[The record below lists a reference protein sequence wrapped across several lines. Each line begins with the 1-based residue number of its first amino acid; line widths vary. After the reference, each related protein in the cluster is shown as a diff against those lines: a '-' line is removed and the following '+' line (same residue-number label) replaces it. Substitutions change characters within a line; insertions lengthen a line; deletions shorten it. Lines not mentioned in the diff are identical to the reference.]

1 MFDHLTHNI
10 TRPNILTMPNILSIM
25 CVRWV
30 YGWILSGLSKPIGW
44 HLLYQ
49 MGCYTLLAQ
58 RNLRRLRPASQNGY
72 LPPSADDSAT
82 ATRFAWQSSQ
92 MHTKI
97 ILFYDCWLSS
107 KNCYNIGRKR
117 AQPVDGYSLTR
128 LRRKWSRTCQV
139 GRSFSFA
146 NSINQIGKCNEHNAK
161 LNQICI
167 RHHVHHLPYI
177 RFGERI
183 TVGRFT
189 GCAENRGF
197 PRF

>member
-30 YGWILSGLSKPIGW
+30 YGWILSGLSKPIG
-44 HLLYQ
+44 
-49 MGCYTLLAQ
+49 
-58 RNLRRLRPASQNGY
+58 
-72 LPPSADDSAT
+72 
-82 ATRFAWQSSQ
+82 WQSSQ

-183 TVGRFT
+183 TANRFT

-197 PRF
+197 SRF